1 MKNILKLSFFL
12 VAILLVSCT
21 SKEKDIEKLKSE
33 TIAIHDEVMP
43 KMDDIMKLKKALKAK
58 KDTSEDVKPNQVQ
71 DLILA
76 LEEAD
81 EAMMNWMRNYDP
93 RMEAMSDEEKIAY
106 LKRQKKSIEEVSEKM
121 KFSISEAEAFLNQ

>member
-106 LKRQKKSIEEVSEKM
+106 LKRQKNLLKR
-121 KFSISEAEAFLNQ
+121 